1 MICVCAQPL
10 FRFPHLVDQPT
21 MPPRPARDAPPTPG
35 LIASAL
41 SFVSRE
47 IESFYTAA
55 TGGDLE
61 KVSLRVRSVGCGCGG
76 AQRGRGSWTCGGT
89 AFADALSFW
98 GGCSYRR
105 RGSSLRR
112 RRRALR
118 LMRRRR
124 SARRGR
130 TERSARRGG
139 SARGSGVRSRI
150 GRGRGGACGRKGRER
165 GVCGL

>member
-1 MICVCAQPL
+1 MCVCAQPL

-61 KVSLRVRSVGCGCGG
+61 KVSLRVSSVGGGLEAPSAGAGVECVGG
-76 AQRGRGSWTCGGT
+76 A
-89 AFADALSFW
+89 AFADALYSW

-150 GRGRGGACGRKGRER
+150 GRGRGGACERKGRER
-165 GVCGL
+165 GVCGS